1 MEYIPDN
8 YDAFVFYE
16 LEQERLNR
24 IHNMEEI
31 EEESKMNGEE
41 DDVINGVNYINR

>member
-1 MEYIPDN
+1 MKFIPDN

-24 IHNMEEI
+24 IHSI
-31 EEESKMNGEE
+31 EENEEEGEIYGEE
-41 DDVINGVNYINR
+41 DGIINGVNYINR